1 MRTLR
6 SAHVHDF
13 ITSLRLEI
21 PYAMVAL
28 EIRYHVV
35 FLQHDDASMRRLA
48 AAHYL
53 RRAIRCPLS
62 RHSRTRY
69 AQFTFDHSLSDRRL
83 RGNSIQGGR

>member
-48 AAHYL
+48 AALLEASDWVSSVKTFADSL
-53 RRAIRCPLS
+53 RAVHFR
-62 RHSRTRY
+62 
-69 AQFTFDHSLSDRRL
+69 SLAVR
-83 RGNSIQGGR
+83 